1 MTATH
6 LSALL
11 ICTAL
16 GQSEAEKNLKA
27 FPPAGEGMVRFV
39 LFLPEQKDETAFQV
53 ELQVGK
59 VVKVDGVNR
68 QFFGGKIQKQ
78 TVEGW
83 GFPRFVVK
91 ELGPMSSTLIG
102 VDPSQP
108 LVERFITLGGEPF
121 LLRYNSRLPIVVYV
135 PEGVEVRQR
144 IWRAD
149 KEVQALEKG

>member
-1 MTATH
+1 MSSIH

-11 ICTAL
+11 LCTAW

-27 FPPAGEGMVRFV
+27 FPPAEKGMVRYV
-39 LFLPEQKDETAFQV
+39 LFLPEQKDESAFQV

-68 QFFGGKIQKQ
+68 HFFDGKIEKQ
-78 TVEGW
+78 IVEGW
-83 GFPRFVVK
+83 GFTRFFVK
-91 ELGPMSSTLIG
+91 DLGQMFSTLIG

-108 LVERFITLGGEPF
+108 LVERFVTLGGEPF
-121 LLRYNSRLPIVVYV
+121 LVRYNSRLPIVVYV
-135 PEGVEVRQR
+135 PEGVEVRHR

-149 KEVQALEKG
+149 KEVKTLDKG

>member
-11 ICTAL
+11 ICTVL

-39 LFLPEQKDETAFQV
+39 LFLPEQKDESAFQV
-53 ELQVGK
+53 ELQVGT

-68 QFFGGKIQKQ
+68 QFFGGKIEKQ

-83 GFPRFVVK
+83 GFPRSAPADLASGQGSPG
-91 ELGPMSSTLIG
+91 LGKRLVTLVRVASHIG
-102 VDPSQP
+102 DY
-108 LVERFITLGGEPF
+108 R
-121 LLRYNSRLPIVVYV
+121 LLPCR
-135 PEGVEVRQR
+135 
-144 IWRAD
+144 
-149 KEVQALEKG
+149 K

>member
-1 MTATH
+1 MSAIH

-11 ICTAL
+11 LCTAW

-27 FPPAGEGMVRFV
+27 FPPAEEGKVRFV
-39 LFLPEQKDETAFQV
+39 LFLPEQKDESAFQV

-68 QFFGGKIQKQ
+68 QFFTGKIVKQ

-83 GFPRFVVK
+83 GFPSFVVK
-91 ELGPMSSTLIG
+91 DLGQMASTLIG

-108 LVERFITLGGEPF
+108 LVDRFVTLGGEPF
-121 LLRYNSRLPIVVYV
+121 LVRYNSRLPIVVYV
-135 PEGVEVRQR
+135 PEGVEVRHR

-149 KEVQALEKG
+149 EEVKALEKG